1 LMRGDLTLRLS
12 NATTDDKFKHFLV
25 TSNNE
30 PVEWAKLQFHDVSD
44 FQTRFKR
51 EIDSY
56 ENYYENLS
64 RLYDDP
70 LEGFTVV
77 LTNEM
82 SHETF
87 DTLYDTYPTTALM
100 VGFARCNIDRLRI
113 EFDDKL
119 GTLEGQ
125 QEIGNFI
132 LDLDHFRTNTESD
145 DIAWGRASNAF
156 QYIWNQYGEYLGT
169 FNSEYMT
176 YDTLL
181 TGTQYIVNPSVTT
194 TNYPVGKTIM
204 SAPMTYRMIVGNI
217 LEHQE
222 SYSDVTYVPKTD
234 IHESSTHLPGDNQSR
249 FSSIEAIT
257 NLAKVQHIA
266 QFVESV
272 SLTGYTLSDGIS
284 HYETKRGGFSRDLDL
299 IYGIPTGMYTFGM
312 IEDYSVNQVLRKY
325 VYFDDVD
332 EYDNVFNANDFKTTC
347 DAMDLNQSTKLINW
361 GTLSNILLD
370 YDTSLT
376 TTNTKQLINK
386 GLLRRYLTDEYG
398 EYVKHKFV
406 RSTSS
411 TGYGPNE
418 YPSYNDVVST
428 ANFTTDAWYINDN
441 SHAYKDYL
449 VSYQNLY
456 DYIEKYHLIPLSTDD
471 TIPINIDANNTELC
485 RRIPRMETLSNYLF
499 QQNFLSGFQGR
510 VTEDFINF
518 NAERTE
524 INFVSPTYLD
534 TLFGTTVPSPDNNFT
549 YSASGSK
556 TVVGYRVNMF
566 DMYTLNTYNYPNEKR
581 SLLITND
588 ALEQFLFDN
597 RPSENNYYQIMRNK
611 DGDTISKSA
620 FDDTEFG
627 NQITGGTDG
636 GPLLRGSASDPFK
649 IKRGFGLGG
658 FVVNTPKQW
667 LDYYY
672 ERKEVYALY
681 DSVMVPHRV
690 PSMLEMENFTEFK
703 LRTYTINEPSTM
715 DGIVDATNNVLLF
728 EYEDPWEAIPIE
740 TRTTQPATIE
750 AVKNYIT
757 YFTATNNS
765 NLYSEVDIGR
775 SGMVKKIELGMSLLD
790 GSDPNVDILMRKN
803 ARVQDLFDVFRYNA
817 FAQYFGILNMEN
829 QTYDHNWVNTILD
842 SSTDDPYYIPLT
854 VGTFSD
860 YLYGHAFDESEMTNR
875 SMSRFLYSNIT
886 EVTGADKKWKSYTNY
901 DAGGVGFDDKEGLVP
916 SRTVVADIVNNLY
929 NDIHDKFLAFGDDE
943 YANNITNLLENQLYL
958 NDYNNNTLFENIKET
973 LFDESQFT
981 GNSERQIAT
990 FEVVRSA
997 AQHLFDTKIYARLK
1011 SVLGTDYDLYTK
1023 IVPNNKTTYDIVTSY
1038 DLLKYIKNITDV
1050 SYVPENAVRPA
1061 ITQNTIFRTDTSYNE
1076 KIMSMRSSAYFME
1089 KYVDEI
1095 LVNAAYLSRS
1105 ALDSILAS
1113 EYPIN
1118 EYNGLV
1124 GSQSQ
1129 TISYD
1134 SLYSGRSLGTGTA
1147 RSGENNIID
1156 DFVYSETDYDNFFTA
1171 LDTTET
1177 YIESSETVYASIL
1190 SSKLLFEVI
1199 TNSKSL
1205 MNTGSIYRMIN
1216 DFHEIKRISTTNF
1229 RDLVTNK
1236 FYSDRVLINS
1246 SKIDSDRSFITV
1258 GNNQGDALNYK
1269 EESLFEVNKDGSTMV
1284 NGDLLLGNKKWKLSF
1299 DDDAL
1304 RISKYDPAQERFVE
1318 KHIFT

>member
-1 LMRGDLTLRLS
+1 
-12 NATTDDKFKHFLV
+12 
-25 TSNNE
+25 
-30 PVEWAKLQFHDVSD
+30 
-44 FQTRFKR
+44 
-51 EIDSY
+51 
-56 ENYYENLS
+56 
-64 RLYDDP
+64 
-70 LEGFTVV
+70 
-77 LTNEM
+77 
-82 SHETF
+82 
-87 DTLYDTYPTTALM
+87 M
-100 VGFARCNIDRLRI
+100 VGFARCNIDRLRV
-113 EFDDKL
+113 EFDNKL

-132 LDLDHFRTNTESD
+132 LDLDHFRTGDESD

-156 QYIWNQYGEYLGT
+156 QYIWNNFDSTGD
-169 FNSEYMT
+169 FNHEVST
-176 YDTLL
+176 YEVLL
-181 TGTQYIVNPSVTT
+181 SAEPSYIVSPSVTT

-234 IHESSTHLPGDNQSR
+234 IHESSTHLSGDNQYR
-249 FSSIEAIT
+249 FSSIKAIT
-257 NLAKVQHIA
+257 ELAKVQHIA

-272 SLTGYTLSDGIS
+272 CLTEYTLSGSIPN
-284 HYETKRGGFSRDLDL
+284 YETKRDGFSGDLDL
-299 IYGIPTGMYTFGM
+299 IHGIPTGMYTFDM

-325 VYFDDVD
+325 VYFDNVD
-332 EYDNVFNANDFKTTC
+332 ESDNVFNANDFKTTC
-347 DAMDLNQSTKLINW
+347 DAMDLNESTKLINW

-386 GLLRRYLTDEYG
+386 ELLRRYLTDEYG

-411 TGYGPNE
+411 GGYEPGV
-418 YPSYNDVVST
+418 YPSYDDVVST
-428 ANFTTDAWYINDN
+428 ANFTTDAWYINDDTPKYR
-441 SHAYKDYL
+441 HYL

-456 DYIEKYHLIPLSTDD
+456 DYIEKYHLVPLSTDD
-471 TIPINIDANNTELC
+471 TIPINIDGNNTELC

-518 NAERTE
+518 NDDRTE
-524 INFVSPTYLD
+524 VSFVNPTYLD
-534 TLFGTTVPSPDNNFT
+534 TLFGTIKDGATFT
-549 YSASGSK
+549 NTFQYSADGAK
-556 TVVGYRVNMF
+556 LLVEGYKVNMF
-566 DMYTLNTYNYPNEKR
+566 EMYTLNIHNHQNEKK

-597 RPSENNYYQIMRNK
+597 RPSDNNFHQIMRNK
-611 DGDTISKSA
+611 DGDTISKA
-620 FDDTEFG
+620 IFDYTKFG
-627 NQITGGTDG
+627 SLITGDPLG
-636 GPLLRGSASDPFK
+636 GSLLRGSASDPFE

-658 FVVNTPKQW
+658 FVVNTPKKW

-672 ERKEVYALY
+672 ERKEDYALY

-715 DGIVDATNNVLLF
+715 VGIIHDTDNVLLF
-728 EYEDPWEAIPIE
+728 DYSDPWEAIPIA

-750 AVKNYIT
+750 AVKNYIA
-757 YFTATNNS
+757 YSTARNNS
-765 NLYSEVDIGR
+765 NLYSEVDIAL
-775 SGMVKKIELGMSLLD
+775 SVDKKQIELGMSLLD
-790 GSDPNVDILMRKN
+790 GTDPNVDVLMGKN

-817 FAQYFGILNMEN
+817 FAQYFGILDVDNDIYN
-829 QTYDHNWVNTILD
+829 HNWVNTILD

-860 YLYGHAFDESEMTNR
+860 YLYGHAFDELEMTNR

-886 EVTGADKKWKSYTNY
+886 DVTGAEKKWKSYTNY

-929 NDIHDKFLAFGDDE
+929 DDIDDKFLAKGEDAYE
-943 YANNITNLLENQLYL
+943 NNIKSLIKNQLHLGEL
-958 NDYNNNTLFENIKET
+958 NGVHDNNNSFEIIKES
-973 LFDESQFT
+973 LFDDTDFDEILS
-981 GNSERQIAT
+981 SKIAT

-997 AQHLFDTKIYARLK
+997 AQYLFDEKIYARLK
-1011 SVLGTDYDLYTK
+1011 SSLSGTGTNYDLYTDRDK
-1023 IVPNNKTTYDIVTSY
+1023 NNETTYDIVTSY
-1038 DLLKYIKNITDV
+1038 DLLEYIKNITDV
-1050 SYVPENAVRPA
+1050 SYVPEKSISPA
-1061 ITQNTIFRTDTSYNE
+1061 IQQNTLFRTDTSYNK

-1089 KYVDEI
+1089 RYVDEI

-1147 RSGENNIID
+1147 RSGEDNIID

-1236 FYSDRVLINS
+1236 FYSDRILINS
-1246 SKIDSDRSFITV
+1246 SKVDSDRSFITV

-1304 RISKYDPAQERFVE
+1304 RISKYDPTQERFVE